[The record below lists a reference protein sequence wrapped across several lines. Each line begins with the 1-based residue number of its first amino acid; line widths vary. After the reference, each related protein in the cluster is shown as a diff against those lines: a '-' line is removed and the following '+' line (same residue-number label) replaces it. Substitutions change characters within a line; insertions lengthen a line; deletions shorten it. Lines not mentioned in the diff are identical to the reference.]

1 MIRIAYLFLLGG
13 VLTVARAET
22 IASPDGS
29 LGVEV
34 SVVGT
39 RLSYSLRHDSKVV
52 VQTSPLG
59 FTLNGA
65 DCGANVTITSSAA
78 DDVDETFLSRH
89 GVHTDVKNRYH
100 GKRITVTHQ
109 PGGITYILN
118 VRAFDS
124 GIAFRYELTHR
135 GPKEVT
141 AETSSFILPERA
153 WIWSQRGTGVYEN
166 IYSGMD
172 ISAVPA
178 GAVMGPPVVSRLPD
192 GAGYVAITQ
201 SAPGEGFPNPF
212 LTKVGGHGGRA
223 LQVTYPKNADGSHGA
238 STKDNAFTPWN
249 VVMVGGALNDL
260 VNSDI
265 VESLAPAPDPA
276 VFPEGLATSWARPG
290 RSVWDWMSRFPGGI
304 TAENAKLNSYWANQ
318 LGWEYNTI
326 DEGWGNWNNGDPW
339 QKVREITA
347 HADPLGVR
355 ILLWVRSSN
364 LKSREMRTEFFKK
377 LKAAGVSG
385 FKADFFD
392 FDSVSPAAKERVELV
407 EAILKEAAVYH
418 LVADL
423 HGTGKP
429 IGQFRTYPNLLNLES
444 VYGKEQFPNAAAS
457 VYPPFTRLL
466 AGPAD
471 YTPLGLEGNLKGNR
485 TGAFEIATVVNMA
498 GPLVTL
504 AERSDTMAKSAFA
517 PVIRSIP
524 CMWDETTVLQ
534 GSEVGEA
541 CAMARRKGD
550 DWYVAIMNAGLART
564 WSLPLAFLKPGAIYQ
579 AEIIRDDSMA
589 IEYKTVSN
597 DTSLDISCGAS
608 GGLVARIRIP
618 STAGLTSLPF
628 ITHFGT
634 GRGSVYAEKGRV
646 LLKEAWA
653 NKLLADRLPDSMW
666 SISSSGKALHAELD
680 YADPYQ
686 GGASLK
692 VSGSLNAAN
701 DLMLYRA
708 NLAVTSSTKL
718 SLVFKQGKSGAAS
731 DMQVGLTFADG
742 LRTPVLFD
750 VGPATSAGWNPLE
763 LDLASH
769 AGRFIESIS
778 LRFESAA
785 LIPEY
790 EMRIGGLAIYD
801 ARQAAVRAPGNFRAE
816 QTRISGVDCLDAVL
830 KWDASGVAVKYHMIY
845 QKNPVTG
852 QRVWLGAT
860 AVESFD
866 VMGARRIADES
877 EAVFE
882 VEAVGGNGIAS
893 SPVRVVISLPELPAL
908 TNHLTGIVIG
918 TVGSFDSS
926 KKTRE
931 TVYDNDVKTYFDA
944 AAGNGIWA
952 GIDLGA
958 TGASKVTTVRFFPRE
973 QWADRMVGGVF
984 QGANQSDFSDGE
996 VLAKVVTSPRSADY
1010 TILAVESARMFRY
1023 LRYLSPDGGWGNVAE
1038 VQFYGPQKGSNRSF

>member
-1 MIRIAYLFLLGG
+1 MFRIVYLFLLGG
-13 VLTVARAET
+13 ALTVARAET
-22 IASPDGS
+22 LASPDGS

-39 RLSYSLRHDSKVV
+39 RLSYALRHDSKVV

-59 FTLNGA
+59 FTLNGV
-65 DCGANVTITSSAA
+65 DCGDNVAITSSVA
-78 DDVDETFLSRH
+78 DDVDETFPSRH
-89 GVHTDVKNRYH
+89 GVHTNVRNRYH
-100 GKRITVTHQ
+100 GKRITVNHQ
-109 PGGITYILN
+109 PSGITYVLN
-118 VRAFDS
+118 LRAFDS

-135 GPKEVT
+135 GLKEVT
-141 AETSSFILPERA
+141 AETSSFILPERT

-166 IYSGMD
+166 IYSGAD
-172 ISAVPA
+172 LNSIAA

-192 GAGYVAITQ
+192 NAGYVAITQ
-201 SAPGEGFPNPF
+201 STPGDGFPNPF
-212 LTKVGGHGGRA
+212 LTKTAGRA

-238 STKDNAFTPWN
+238 SVKDNAYTPWN
-249 VVMVGGALNDL
+249 VVMVGSTLNEL

-364 LKSREMRTEFFKK
+364 LTTREMRTGFFKK
-377 LKAAGVSG
+377 LKSAGVSG

-407 EAILKEAAVYH
+407 EAILKEAATYH

-444 VYGKEQFPNAAAS
+444 VFGKEQFPNAAAS
-457 VYPPFTRLL
+457 VYPPFSRLL

-485 TGAFEIATVVNMA
+485 TAAFEIATVVNMA

-504 AERSDTMAKSAFA
+504 AERSDTIAKSAFA
-517 PVIRSIP
+517 PVLRAIP
-524 CMWDETTVLQ
+524 FMWDDTTVLQ
-534 GSEVGEA
+534 GSEVGES

-550 DWYVAIMNAGLART
+550 DWYVAIMNADKART
-564 WSLPLAFLKPGAIYQ
+564 WSLPLAFLKPGVIYQ
-579 AEIIRDDSMA
+579 AEIIRDGSKV
-589 IEYKTVSN
+589 IEYRTVTN
-597 DTSLDISCGAS
+597 GTGIEISCTA
-608 GGLVARIRIP
+608 GGGFVARLRIP

-628 ITHFGT
+628 ITNFGT
-634 GRGSVYAEKGRV
+634 GRGALYADRGKV

-653 NKLLADRLPDSMW
+653 NALLSDRLPDTMW
-666 SISSSGKALHAELD
+666 AITGSGKALHAELD

-692 VSGSLNAAN
+692 VSGTLNGKN

-708 NLAVTSSTKL
+708 KLPVTASTRF
-718 SLVFKQGKSGAAS
+718 SLVFKRGKAGADS
-731 DMQVGLTFADG
+731 DMQVGLTFTNG
-742 LRTPVLFD
+742 PRTPVFFNA
-750 VGPATSAGWNPLE
+750 GPASSAGWNPLE

-778 LRFESAA
+778 LRFETAA
-785 LIPEY
+785 ATSGY

-801 ARQAAVRAPGNFRAE
+801 AMQTAVCAPGNLRVE
-816 QTRISGVDCLDAVL
+816 RSSVSGVDCLDAAL
-830 KWDASGVAVKYHMIY
+830 AWNAPGGAARYHRIY
-845 QKNPVTG
+845 QKNPMTG
-852 QRVWLGAT
+852 ERVWLGAT
-860 AVESFD
+860 AVESFE
-866 VMGARRIADES
+866 VSGAHRIGNEP

-882 VEAVGGNGIAS
+882 VESVGGNGAAS
-893 SPVRVVISLPELPAL
+893 SPVRVAVPLPERPVL
-908 TNHLTGIVIG
+908 TNRLTGVV
-918 TVGSFDSS
+918 VGSTGTFAGS
-926 KKTRE
+926 KNTRE
-931 TVYDNDVKTYFDA
+931 MVYDNDVKTYFDA
-944 AAGNGIWA
+944 SSGNGIWA
-952 GIDLGA
+952 GVDLGA
-958 TGASKVTTVRFFPRE
+958 TSASSVTAVRFFPRE
-973 QWADRMVGGVF
+973 QWSDRMVGGVF
-984 QGANQSDFSDGE
+984 QGANHSDFSDAE
-996 VLAKVVTSPRSADY
+996 MLAKVDINPRSEDY
-1010 TILAVESARMFRY
+1010 TILAVKCERTFRY

-1038 VQFYGPQKGSNRSF
+1038 VQFYGPQKGINRSF